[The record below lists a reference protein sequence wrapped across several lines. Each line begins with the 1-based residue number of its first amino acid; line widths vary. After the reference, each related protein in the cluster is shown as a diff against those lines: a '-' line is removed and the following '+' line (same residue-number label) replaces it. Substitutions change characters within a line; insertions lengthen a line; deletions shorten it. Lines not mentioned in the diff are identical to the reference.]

1 MPAETAT
8 AVCCVLMGGV
18 LQRFPKLKVDRY
30 FGDYPWLS
38 SSNRFALHMEEELF
52 PTPLVGS
59 SMDTRWTNIILKSG
73 IVIKIVS
80 GAAWPLCDRLR
91 YSPERFPRQDL
102 DRLTCPRRRSS
113 TAAGRGYRRGSG
125 DPWNGLSISPGGGPD
140 CWHLAWQGGDY
151 LYKQININWASTS
164 DNAMPHN
171 PFTCPTLWHI
181 FILEYKFYFK
191 FELRNTSLL
200 HEPLTIIMTTFQVIA
215 ESDFSSK
222 TKKKLLWDNAMSF
235 LNLDQTKF
243 WSDILFKS
251 ISEQVLMYIWHTFQ
265 PVSFLQIK
273 IRTKQ
278 SFDVV
283 LICILNFS
291 VFLIKIWK
299 VFSMLWC
306 YRIEL
311 CCLFIYLVLGDTFW
325 WFKKLEGYTNRNSL
339 DATINQIRIVC

>member
-18 LQRFPKLKVDRY
+18 LKRFPKLKVDSY
-30 FGDYPWLS
+30 LGDCPWHF

-91 YSPERFPRQDL
+91 YSPERFPRQNL
-102 DRLTCPRRRSS
+102 DRLTCPWRRSLE
-113 TAAGRGYRRGSG
+113 AAGRGDRRGSG
-125 DPWNGLSISPGGGPD
+125 DPRNGLSVSPGGGPD

-171 PFTCPTLWHI
+171 PLTCPTLWHI

-215 ESDFSSK
+215 ESNFSSK

-243 WSDILFKS
+243 WCTSDIHS
-251 ISEQVLMYIWHTFQ
+251 TFQ
-265 PVSFLQIK
+265 PVSFLPIK
-273 IRTKQ
+273 IRITQ

-283 LICILNFS
+283 LTCIPNFS
-291 VFLIKIWK
+291 FFLIKIRK

-311 CCLFIYLVLGDTFW
+311 CCLFDTPSVGRHFLVVLKTW
-325 WFKKLEGYTNRNSL
+325 RVYK
-339 DATINQIRIVC
+339 